1 MTGESSSEHGSLSAS
16 PFGGVS
22 RRAFLAGAC
31 ATGAFAVMGGLAAC
45 APASTGQGNEGGT
58 GSGTSGD
65 ATTSRKAPASIDAT
79 YDTDLL
85 IVGAG
90 GSGLACAV
98 QAALNGMNFI
108 LVEKSDQVGGNASFV
123 EGMFAVNSTFQQE
136 LGINIKPAE
145 IMEAELTRGQHRQ
158 NGACWLDLINKSAEN
173 ILWCGEQGVQY
184 SGVVDNYYG
193 GLFPTF
199 HWFKDNKAS
208 VGYVAPM
215 KAQLETMNAQI
226 HYKTTVTSVKMDEH
240 VVTGAYAEGNDGNI
254 QYNARAVVFAT
265 GGFGGSPDVIS
276 EQGWGTDGIH
286 IVGSPD
292 ASGDGYRMA
301 MDQGADNFMPQS
313 AQSILYA
320 IEALPPIDFHDA
332 AQNPIN
338 GYFGIAAGGP
348 VLWVNDAGERYSR
361 ENLTAD
367 NLVLQC
373 IPGKSNK
380 ENYVLFDQAIF
391 DRFFGTNDAAK
402 KMFTDSL
409 ASNNGDSLFKGNVL
423 SELAD
428 KFGLDTEVLKKTVQH
443 YNDLCTAGADTDF
456 GKTADLMIPL
466 QVAPFYMAKLTYSYF
481 FSVGGITTDRQR
493 RVLDGEKKPIPGLY
507 AIGNDGSMLYR
518 NVYTINMPGTA
529 FGNQVNSG
537 REAANAAETYLNGA
551 L

>member
-1 MTGESSSEHGSLSAS
+1 MAGENNNQHNETPMAPS
-16 PFGGVS
+16 GGVS
-22 RRAFLAGAC
+22 RRTFLTGAC

-45 APASTGQGNEGGT
+45 TPAPTGQGNEGG
-58 GSGTSGD
+58 SGTSGD
-65 ATTSRKAPASIDAT
+65 AKAGSAAPAAIDKT

-98 QAALNGMNFI
+98 QAALNGMQFI
-108 LVEKSDQVGGNASFV
+108 VVEKGDQVGGNASFV

-136 LGINIKPAE
+136 LGIQIDPAK
-145 IMEAELTRGQHRQ
+145 IVEAELTRGQHRQ
-158 NGACWLDLINKSAEN
+158 NGAYWLDLVNKSAEN
-173 ILWCGEQGVQY
+173 ILWCGEQGVQF
-184 SGVVDNYYG
+184 SGVVDDYYG

-226 HYKTTVTSVKMDEH
+226 HYKTTVMSLKMDGNM
-240 VVTGAYAEGNDGNI
+240 VTGAYAEGDDGNI

-276 EQGWGTDGIH
+276 EQGWDTNGIH
-286 IVGSPD
+286 IVGSPH
-292 ASGDGYRMA
+292 AAGDGYRMA
-301 MDQGADNFMPQS
+301 MDQGAKNFMSQS

-348 VLWVNDAGERYSR
+348 VLWVNDACERYSR

-373 IPGKSNK
+373 IPGKANK
-380 ENYVLFDQAIF
+380 ENYVMFDQAIF
-391 DRFFGTNDAAK
+391 DRFFGTDDAAK

-409 ASNNGDSLFKGNVL
+409 ASNNTNSLFQGNTIP
-423 SELAD
+423 ELAD
-428 KFGLDTEVLKKTVQH
+428 QFGLDKDLLQKTVQH

-456 GKTADLMIPL
+456 GKPADLMVPI
-466 QVAPFYMAKLTYSYF
+466 QTAPFYLAKLTYSYF
-481 FSVGGITTDRQR
+481 FSVGGIATDKQR
-493 RVLDGEKKPIPGLY
+493 RVLDGKMEPIPGLY
-507 AIGNDGSMLYR
+507 AIGNDGNMLYR

-551 L
+551 R